1 MDLRA
6 LVELNEAK
14 SCLGG
19 YRLVTARTVDTA
31 LDILE
36 LLARRKDG
44 ARFSDL
50 VADLRLPKST
60 ANTVLAILKARKYVH
75 RDDVTNHYLLGD
87 KLRELV
93 DATEHPE
100 LSLTVMQSAREL
112 SHRYGISPDIWVLKD
127 RLITQYSAIGENR
140 QVVVPVSSVPLGYL
154 FGAGPSSAN
163 REAELVARRFADATG
178 TVIQADPAGPGV
190 RLAAKAVLDPDTP
203 AVLEISIPEGRRQDV
218 DWIHGL
224 LQQREARLASDRP
237 KIGWIMSDVALDS
250 YRSIVGWAEYWAEQA
265 GVDILWADSEE
276 NEVKEQLA
284 ARLLMDQQVDVLVV
298 HPVNAYYSSAIFY
311 EAVRRQIPTICF
323 QRPAQATFDVFVG
336 GSAYDWGRLQVQYL
350 EQRDISGRVVL
361 IEGDPNNGNSMA
373 ISRGVNDGIASLQE
387 RPLTLVY
394 RQVVPKWSPNEAV
407 RVVEGLRQT
416 GTDYDILLMANDDMA
431 HGVLRLFDQSV
442 PQVLAGDGDRY
453 AMDNIA
459 AGRQAAT
466 VFQDYRKLARLV
478 LEAQEYLRR
487 GERPAGAKRRQLI
500 PQNAATLAWTLD
512 VPYGI
517 VDQSNLDI
525 VRDYW
530 TSYQTQIVDG
540 FLARRDED
548 GRRAAITAERA

>member
-6 LVELNEAK
+6 QVELNEAK
-14 SCLGG
+14 YCLGG
-19 YRLVTARTVDTA
+19 YRPVTARTVDTA

-60 ANTVLAILKARKYVH
+60 ANTVLTILETRKYIH
-75 RDDVTNHYLLGD
+75 RDDVTNHYQLGD

-93 DATEHPE
+93 DTTEHAD
-100 LSLTVMQSAREL
+100 LSMSVLQSAREL
-112 SHRYGISPDIWVLKD
+112 SHRYGVSPDIWALKD
-127 RLITQYSAIGENR
+127 GLITQYSAIGENR
-140 QVVVPVSSVPLGYL
+140 HVVVPAYSVPLGYL
-154 FGAGPSSAN
+154 FGAGPRLSN
-163 REAELVARRFADATG
+163 REEELVARRFAGATG

-190 RLAAKAVLDPDTP
+190 RLAAEAVLDPDTL
-203 AVLEISIPEGRRQDV
+203 AVLEIAIPEGRRQDV
-218 DWIHGL
+218 DWIEGL
-224 LQQREARLASDRP
+224 LQRRNARPGGDRP

-250 YRSIVGWAEYWAEQA
+250 YRSIVGWAEYWAEEA
-265 GVDILWADSEE
+265 GVDIWWADSEE

-311 EAVRRQIPTICF
+311 EAVRRNIPTICF

-336 GSAYDWGRLQVQYL
+336 GSAYDWGRMQVQYL
-350 EQRDISGRVVL
+350 EQRDIRGRVVL

-373 ISRGVNDGIASLQE
+373 ISSGVNDGITSLKE
-387 RPLTLVY
+387 RSLTLVY

-416 GTDYDILLMANDDMA
+416 GTAYDILFVANDDMA
-431 HGVLRLFDQSV
+431 HGVLRLFDHDAPKV
-442 PQVLAGDGDRY
+442 VAGDGDRY
-453 AMDNIA
+453 AIDNIA
-459 AGRQAAT
+459 DGRQTAT

-478 LEAQEYLRR
+478 LEAQEYLRH
-487 GERPAGAKRRQLI
+487 GERPPGAKQRQLI

-512 VPYGI
+512 VPYFI

-525 VRDYW
+525 VRNYW
-530 TSYQTQIVDG
+530 TTYQTQIVDG

-548 GRRAAITAERA
+548 GRRVAIAPERA